1 MRIEISPKNHCF
13 FCRAQLG
20 LVWRGWGAD
29 GWVEGARGDET
40 LCRGRIEELTGR
52 ALIQVEE
59 LYLELVLK
67 DFVSFNFLLAAVQ
80 HL

>member
-1 MRIEISPKNHCF
+1 M
-13 FCRAQLG
+13 
-20 LVWRGWGAD
+20 
-29 GWVEGARGDET
+29 EGANGDET
-40 LCRGRIEELTGR
+40 LCTGRLEELTGR